1 MAQLVLLVV
10 HDPANV
16 DAVVDA
22 WLAAGVTGMTLLD
35 SSGLAGQEQARNL
48 RNDVPLMPSVRSLLR
63 GMETRSR
70 TVFSIVADDFDLDQL
85 VDETETVLGPLE
97 NDANG
102 ILFVLPV
109 SRVEGL
115 QTRITRDADEDPQEG

>member
-35 SSGLAGQEQARNL
+35 SSGLAEQEQTRNL

-85 VDETETVLGPLE
+85 VDETEAVLGPME

-115 QTRITRDADEDPQEG
+115 QTRSSRGAEEDPREG